1 MTAPSDRSAPGV
13 RLSLFAAPNGASVAP
28 LDLGGRLVGFTYEDS
43 DDKADKL
50 TLELDNFDLARFD
63 REELFGGALLEAS
76 WGYPSVMA
84 PPRRAVVKSVK
95 GFTTLTVEA
104 QALSALL
111 NQRATTRRFEGAT
124 RAEVVRQVAA
134 EYGYAG
140 ALLDVEETH
149 ERYDVLSQAAETDAR
164 FLKRLAEREHFVF
177 YVDAQGLHFHR
188 RRQES
193 PPARVFTWYAG
204 PASGDVLSVR
214 VESDLARRVGATR
227 VRGRDPLRKETLD
240 ASSNAASAPRATL
253 SDVVEVVDPETGAT
267 ALQARNA
274 TANVA
279 PTSASSAGRAKREA
293 DARFVKAEREAV
305 KLSLQVVGDPTLAAK
320 TVVEVRGI
328 SALLSGK
335 YYVLAVKH
343 TLGGSGYVCDLVLTR
358 DGKGAPAAAEG
369 RGRPQG
375 GAKNPHAAPV
385 PGDGAMQEFDAVD
398 LETGAPETQYRAAG
412 KPPGA
417 GDPEGARR

>member
-1 MTAPSDRSAPGV
+1 MTEPFDRSAPGV
-13 RLSLFAAPNGASVAP
+13 RLSLVAAPNAASVAP

-43 DDKADKL
+43 DEKADKL
-50 TLELDNFDLARFD
+50 TLELDNFDLALFD

-76 WGYPSVMA
+76 WGYPGVMA

-104 QALSALL
+104 QALSALM
-111 NQRATTRRFEGAT
+111 NKRAKTRRFEGAT
-124 RAEVVRQVAA
+124 RADVVRQVAA

-140 ALLDVEETH
+140 GLLDVEDTG
-149 ERYDVLSQAAETDAR
+149 ERYDVVNQAGETDAR
-164 FLKRLAEREHFVF
+164 FLKRLAEREHFQF
-177 YVDAQGLHFHR
+177 YVDAGGLHFHR
-188 RRQES
+188 RRQEA
-193 PPARVFTWYAG
+193 PPARVFTWYVG
-204 PASGDVLSVR
+204 PGSGEVLSVR
-214 VESDLARRVGATR
+214 VESDLARRVGAAR

-253 SDVVEVVDPETGAT
+253 GDVVEVVDPETGAT
-267 ALQARNA
+267 ALQQRNA

-279 PTSASSAGRAKREA
+279 PTSASSAGRAQREA
-293 DARFVKAEREAV
+293 DARFVKAERDAV

-335 YYVLAVKH
+335 YYVREVKH
-343 TLGGSGYVCDLVLTR
+343 TLGGGGYVCDLTLTR
-358 DGKGAPAAAEG
+358 DGKGTPAGAEG

-375 GAKNPHAAPV
+375 GAKNAYPTPA
-385 PGDGAMQEFDAVD
+385 PGDGSMQAFETIDP
-398 LETGAPETQYRAAG
+398 ETGASVTQYHAAG

-417 GDPEGARR
+417 GDPEGERR